1 MGSEKSNNYQ
11 VEAKD
16 PTAVKLSMM
25 QKIGYGMGEA
35 GSTLSFTMISSYLTV
50 FYSDVVGLAPA
61 VISVIMLIA
70 RIWQAICDPVFGGI
84 AENTRSKLGRYRPYI
99 LYGAPLLALFN
110 CLTFLNLDIPV
121 SAKTIWCTVT
131 YIACCTVYSFAN
143 GAVACIV
150 NSLTSINEERVS
162 ANAVKGVVP
171 SVFGIIVSA
180 VTMPLI
186 MKFGGGN
193 KKSVKQN
200 QLLMIASSFKNAF
213 KDWNVAWLMIA
224 MIIYLT
230 GIFGRIGVMA
240 YYFIYVLQAP
250 MGIAAFGTAMTAGM
264 LVVNCYTPQLLN
276 KINKKYGEY

>member
-25 QKIGYGMGEA
+25 
-35 GSTLSFTMISSYLTV
+35 
-50 FYSDVVGLAPA
+50 
-61 VISVIMLIA
+61 IA

-84 AENTRSKLGRYRPYI
+84 TENTRSKLGRYRPYI

-162 ANAVKGVVP
+162 ANAVKGVVS